1 MTPIDTI
8 QCTNPGHCK
17 NHPVVQVSDVP
28 IIADTVATIEVDS
41 AVVDIVAPIVNK
53 VVHTSID
60 TIRPADV
67 SLISESTYSPVIIH
81 EVRNKPEIEQ
91 PMNFDLL
98 INSILFSFMLA
109 LSAKYVLTCGPSW
122 ASLFRELKQEMS

>member
-41 AVVDIVAPIVNK
+41 AAVDIVAPIVNK

-81 EVRNKPEIEQ
+81 QVRNQPEIEQ

-98 INSILFSFMLA
+98 INSLLFSFMLV

-122 ASLFRELKQEMS
+122 ASLFRELKQELS

>member
-1 MTPIDTI
+1 MIPTDTI

-17 NHPVVQVSDVP
+17 NHPVVQVIEMP
-28 IIADTVATIEVDS
+28 IIADSVSVVKEKMEI
-41 AVVDIVAPIVNK
+41 VDIVNPVVNK
-53 VVHTSID
+53 VIHTSID
-60 TIRPADV
+60 TIRPDDV

-81 EVRNKPEIEQ
+81 QVRNQPEIEQ

-98 INSILFSFMLA
+98 INSLLFSFMLV

-122 ASLFRELKQEMS
+122 ASLFRELKQELS

>member
-41 AVVDIVAPIVNK
+41 AAVDIVAPIVNK
-53 VVHTSID
+53 VVHISID

-81 EVRNKPEIEQ
+81 EVRNQPEIEQ

-98 INSILFSFMLA
+98 INSILFSFMLG

-122 ASLFRELKQEMS
+122 ATLFRELKQELS

>member
-17 NHPVVQVSDVP
+17 NHPIVQVSDVP
-28 IIADTVATIEVDS
+28 IIADTVATIKVHS
-41 AVVDIVAPIVNK
+41 AAVDIVAPIVNK

-122 ASLFRELKQEMS
+122 ASLFRELKQEFS

>member
-17 NHPVVQVSDVP
+17 NHPVVKIIEAP
-28 IIADTVATIEVDS
+28 AIADTVATIKVDS
-41 AVVDIVAPIVNK
+41 AAVDIVKPIVNK

-67 SLISESTYSPVIIH
+67 SLLSESTYSPVIIH
-81 EVRNKPEIEQ
+81 QVRNQKEIEQ
-91 PMNFDLL
+91 PMNYDLL
-98 INSILFSFMLA
+98 TNAILFSFMLG

-122 ASLFRELKQEMS
+122 ATLFRELKQELS

>member
-17 NHPVVQVSDVP
+17 NHPVAKIIEAP
-28 IIADTVATIEVDS
+28 AIADTVATIKVDS
-41 AVVDIVAPIVNK
+41 AAVDIVAPIVNK

-67 SLISESTYSPVIIH
+67 SLLSESTYSPVIIH
-81 EVRNKPEIEQ
+81 EVRKHREIEQ
-91 PMNFDLL
+91 PMNYDILT
-98 INSILFSFMLA
+98 NAILFSFMLG

-122 ASLFRELKQEMS
+122 ATLFRELKQELS